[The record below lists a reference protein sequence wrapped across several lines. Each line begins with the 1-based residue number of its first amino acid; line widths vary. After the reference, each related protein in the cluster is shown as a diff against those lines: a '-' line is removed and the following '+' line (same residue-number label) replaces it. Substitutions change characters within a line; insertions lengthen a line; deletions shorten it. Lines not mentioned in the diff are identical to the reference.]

1 MELVLALILGMAT
14 YEWIK
19 KDDVDPTKHKVVELN
34 EVVDPQIR
42 KNLEYQFG
50 LYTTGTRSNRNL
62 SDHKDVKWVFE
73 VL

>member
-1 MELVLALILGMAT
+1 MELVLALFLGLAT
-14 YEWIK
+14 YEWINR
-19 KDDVDPTKHKVVELN
+19 DDVDPTKHKVVDIS

-42 KNLEYQFG
+42 KDLEYQFG
-50 LYTTGTRSNRNL
+50 QYSTNCYTCNL